1 MIVVSDTSPIL
12 SLALIGRLDLLRDL
26 DDRRDHGERF
36 RRTPTPSSRAHLNAS
51 FLG

>member
-26 DDRRDHGERF
+26 YGAIMIPD
-36 RRTPTPSSRAHLNAS
+36 AV
-51 FLG
+51 